1 MTLWMQPYLVRKYD
15 WGMVFGGSSPF
26 SRSISI
32 HMVIGTVSQ
41 ISHERRHEMSRS
53 LSDGSNTDKWLC
65 SKFRSRYLF
74 HGIKRTL
81 ESFKNPG
88 LLAPCFQTNPK
99 IWVCLKT
106 RYPAYRNRTGQ
117 FDGLSKFSPVKLSA
131 LGIQH
136 TPFLSMFG
144 HSRV

>member
-1 MTLWMQPYLVRKYD
+1 MRCPEACQMAQTPTSGFVQ
-15 WGMVFGGSSPF
+15 SS
-26 SRSISI
+26 
-32 HMVIGTVSQ
+32 GQ
-41 ISHERRHEMSRS
+41 
-53 LSDGSNTDKWLC
+53 D
-65 SKFRSRYLF
+65 YLF
-74 HGIKRTL
+74 HGMKRTL